1 MLYIRYLCKGTYIFA
16 ALYVG
21 FLILF
26 CKYLDPKYNITDRLR
41 KNKKMYITNAIIG
54 TVSLMFAIACASLN
68 WIDGAY
74 IFIFIWITCTIISGN
89 HLFPF

>member
-1 MLYIRYLCKGTYIFA
+1 MLNDFIKREYNFGA
-16 ALYVG
+16 AYVG

-26 CKYLDPKYNITDRLR
+26 RKYLDPKYNLTERLR

-54 TVSLMFAIACASLN
+54 IVSLMFTVACASLN

-74 IFIFIWITCTIISGN
+74 IFSFIWLTCTIISGN
-89 HLFPF
+89 HLLPF

>member
-1 MLYIRYLCKGTYIFA
+1 MINAFLFGVIYI
-16 ALYVG
+16 G

-41 KNKKMYITNAIIG
+41 KNKKIYIANSIIG
-54 TVSLMFAIACASLN
+54 TSSLVFALLCASLN
-68 WIDGAY
+68 WIDGIY
-74 IFIFIWITCTIISGN
+74 IFCLVWLICTVISGN